1 MNKRFL
7 CGVTILAIIVGF
19 LIWHYSDA
27 QVIKR
32 KSNTLIDTLN
42 ITGSET
48 RSFRLLKT
56 GSFTNLLARSVICRV
71 NLVNYRSDYSYD
83 ELEAQHHLFVH
94 NVDTSSV
101 TASNMA
107 VSIIGDGSAEV
118 TAELSLSLTGKNDA
132 GFSEAGKLALLWKKD
147 TAGKWHITKLVI
159 TSRNR

>member
-7 CGVTILAIIVGF
+7 CAVTILAIIAGF

-56 GSFTNLLARSVICRV
+56 GSFTNLLAKSVICRV
-71 NLVNYRSDYSYD
+71 DLANYRSEFSYD

-101 TASNMA
+101 KASNMDISMMSDDA
-107 VSIIGDGSAEV
+107 AE
-118 TAELSLSLTGKNDA
+118 TNAELSLFITGKKGD
-132 GFSEAGKLALLWKKD
+132 GFSDTGKLTLLWEKD
-147 TAGKWHITKLVI
+147 TSGKWRINTMKIYREGH
-159 TSRNR
+159 